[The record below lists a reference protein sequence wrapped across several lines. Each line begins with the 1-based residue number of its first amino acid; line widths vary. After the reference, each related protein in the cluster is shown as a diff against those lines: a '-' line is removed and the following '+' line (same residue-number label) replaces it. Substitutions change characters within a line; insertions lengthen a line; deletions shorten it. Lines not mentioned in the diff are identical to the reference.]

1 MTLHAE
7 RELDLVLLG
16 ATGFTGALCADY
28 LAAHVPAGCRW
39 ALAGRSRG
47 RLEAVRARLAAHH
60 PSVAG
65 LPLLLA
71 DVSEPAT
78 LDDLAARTR
87 VVATTVGPYLEHGEP
102 MVAACARAGTD
113 YLDLTGEP
121 EFVDRMYL
129 GYHDEALRTGARLVH
144 ACGFDS
150 VPHDLGAQL
159 TVAHLPEGVPLR
171 VRGLVRTDA
180 AFSGGTLASAL
191 TAMSRTTQAR
201 RAAADRQ
208 RVEPAPQGRRVRTT
222 PGRPHHDPVTGFW
235 LVPLPTID
243 PLVVGRSARALPRY
257 GPDFRYEHYAAFRRL
272 PSLLGGV
279 AAAGAVG
286 AAAQVGPLRRL
297 LQGRLPSGEGPSEE
311 RRARSSFSV
320 RFVGEGGGV
329 RVRTEV
335 RGNDPGYTETATM
348 LAESAL
354 CLALDDNPPTA
365 GQVTTAVAMG
375 PRLRRRLEQ
384 AGVRFSVT
392 GTERLR
398 PPA

>member
-1 MTLHAE
+1 MSQHPE

-16 ATGFTGALCADY
+16 ATGFTGGLCADY

-39 ALAGRSRG
+39 AIAGRSRE
-47 RLEAVRARLAAHH
+47 RLEAVRDRLAARD
-60 PSVAG
+60 PSLAG

-71 DVSEPAT
+71 DASDP
-78 LDDLAARTR
+78 DSMDRLAARAR
-87 VVATTVGPYLEHGEP
+87 VVATAVGPYLEHGEP
-102 MVAACARAGTD
+102 VVAACARAGTD
-113 YLDLTGEP
+113 YADLTGEP
-121 EFVDRMYL
+121 EFVDRMFVA
-129 GYHDEALRTGARLVH
+129 YHDEAVRTGARLVH

-159 TVAHLPEGVPLR
+159 TVEQLPEGVPLR
-171 VRGLVRTDA
+171 VRGLVRADA
-180 AFSGGTLASAL
+180 AFSGGTFATVL
-191 TAMSRTTQAR
+191 TALSRTTQVR
-201 RAAADRQ
+201 SAAAERR
-208 RVEPAPQGRRVRTT
+208 RVEPRQEGRRVRTA

-243 PLVVGRSARALPRY
+243 PLVVGRSARALARY

-279 AAAGAVG
+279 TAAGALG

-297 LQGRLPSGEGPSEE
+297 LQSRLPAGEGPSEE

-335 RGNDPGYTETATM
+335 RGGDPGYTEAATM

-354 CLALDDNPPTA
+354 CLAFDDNPATA

-375 PRLRRRLEQ
+375 ARLRHRLER
-384 AGVRFSVT
+384 AGLRFSVT
-392 GTERLR
+392 GTERLL